1 MPELRYYLAPML
13 TGLLYGTAPHRTHPF
28 FRSRLNPS
36 GPQVAHVSMMPL
48 GKRDVGILAVTAEP
62 VEHDAFVA
70 AGAGVELP
78 HRRNFRLTDMSKI
91 RDVLPLT
98 LLDSRISAGT
108 PGWQAIRYL
117 GRTAQFLQRVHGQF
131 GADLLDADRTRFAEL
146 GERYAALKDEP
157 DFRTRLEGAVDLW
170 PELLPLRLGVGV
182 DLGFEPLV
190 QGGALP
196 GSDAFT
202 NSNGTNLSTH
212 NSLWVQL
219 GGGTAWTIQSNQARV
234 PIDSARR
241 FAYWNETWANDQWA
255 RATASNRGTYSQ
267 GPAVRIQTSG
277 VNGVEWSAELWNG
290 SGIYLT
296 VVVGGSGTDIDEYL
310 SGASAGVI
318 LELQAEGTTFR
329 GYTGSTPTERA
340 NATDSTYSSGKGGM
354 AGYNDPASNG
364 VYLDNWAGDNLSG
377 SGPTTLTP
385 AAVAIPVVA
394 PAVTISR
401 TLTLTPSPVAVPVA
415 TPAPTLQLTTTI
427 APSPVTVPLVEPAP
441 TLSMGTLTL
450 APGAVA
456 VPVLAPAPT
465 LALVYTLAPDAVAV
479 PVSEPA
485 PTLVFALALTPG
497 AVTVPVVVPDPAVSS
512 GATLAPDPVQIAV
525 VEPAPT
531 IVRTLTLA
539 PSPVTVPVAAPDPAL
554 VGAGSLA
561 PSPVAVVVA
570 VPAPS
575 VVPGTKTLTPDPA
588 QVAVTVPAPQFAGSL
603 PLSPSPVAVAVAPV
617 APSVQRTLEL
627 APGAVAVPVAV
638 PAPVIVV
645 DRVLTPG
652 AVAIVVVLPLV
663 GISGDL
669 VVVYVIGAARHAPVA
684 TGSARHA
691 ARAEGQARHG

>member
-13 TGLLYGTAPHRTHPF
+13 TGVLYGTTPHRTHPF
-28 FRSRLNPS
+28 FRSRLNPT

-48 GKRDVGILAVTAEP
+48 GKRDIGILAVTAEP
-62 VEHDAFVA
+62 AEHDAFVA

-78 HRRNFRLTDMSKI
+78 HRRNMRLADMSRL
-91 RDVLPLT
+91 RDVLPLA
-98 LLDSRISAGT
+98 LIDSRIQTGT

-117 GRTAQFLQRVHGQF
+117 GRTAQFLQRIHGQF

-157 DFRTRLEGAVDLW
+157 AFRTRLEGAVDLW

-234 PIDSARR
+234 PIDFARR

-277 VNGVEWSAELWNG
+277 VNGVEWLAELWNG

-329 GYTGSTPTERA
+329 GYTGSTPVERT

-354 AGYNDPASNG
+354 AGYNDAASSG
-364 VYLDNWAGDNLSG
+364 VYLDNWAGDDLSSGPVEVGLAGAQPVSTGALSVRRTLTHKSLAGAQPAATGDITAEQFEALAGAQPAATGDITAKQFDTLAGAQPAPSGTLAKKYLKMLAGAQPAASGTLAKRYNKTLAGAQPASSGTIAAQQTLVRALAGDQPAATGSVNVGVNLAGAQPAATGAIAAQQSLARSLAGAQPAASGDITTLQYKALAGAQPSATGTIDAEVGTILVNLAGAQPASTGTLAAFSSLARTLSG
-377 SGPTTLTP
+377 AQPASSGALALRYILVHIALVGLQPASTGTLAAFSTLARSLAGAQP
-385 AAVAIPVVA
+385 AGSGTIAAVVGDSTGWVEIT
-394 PAVTISR
+394 VTISPA
-401 TLTLTPSPVAVPVA
+401 LAIAV
-415 TPAPTLQLTTTI
+415 TTQPALELTTEFN
-427 APSPVTVPLVEPAP
+427 P
-441 TLSMGTLTL
+441 
-450 APGAVA
+450 
-456 VPVLAPAPT
+456 
-465 LALVYTLAPDAVAV
+465 
-479 PVSEPA
+479 
-485 PTLVFALALTPG
+485 
-497 AVTVPVVVPDPAVSS
+497 
-512 GATLAPDPVQIAV
+512 
-525 VEPAPT
+525 
-531 IVRTLTLA
+531 
-539 PSPVTVPVAAPDPAL
+539 
-554 VGAGSLA
+554 
-561 PSPVAVVVA
+561 
-570 VPAPS
+570 
-575 VVPGTKTLTPDPA
+575 
-588 QVAVTVPAPQFAGSL
+588 
-603 PLSPSPVAVAVAPV
+603 
-617 APSVQRTLEL
+617 
-627 APGAVAVPVAV
+627 
-638 PAPVIVV
+638 
-645 DRVLTPG
+645 
-652 AVAIVVVLPLV
+652 
-663 GISGDL
+663 
-669 VVVYVIGAARHAPVA
+669 
-684 TGSARHA
+684 
-691 ARAEGQARHG
+691 